1 MDHQAFFFF
10 ESNVKNNAM
19 VTSTAL
25 LKQIPETKISVH
37 GRHGVSFEWQNCCL
51 QRLQIRI
58 VILTAKKLSNNPNKQ
73 TGYLLYCFS
82 S

>member
-37 GRHGVSFEWQNCCL
+37 GRHGVSFE
-51 QRLQIRI
+51 
-58 VILTAKKLSNNPNKQ
+58 
-73 TGYLLYCFS
+73 
-82 S
+82 